1 MSFEQPLVEEAL
13 LTLDELLED
22 VSLGKAL
29 IVYNDEVNTFDW
41 VIESLMKV
49 CKHSREQAE
58 QCSLFIHF
66 KGKYAVRHGAE
77 EVLVP
82 MKEALLERGI
92 TAKVEE
98 TP

>member
-1 MSFEQPLVEEAL
+1 MGLENPLVEEEL
-13 LTLDELLED
+13 LTLDELLEE
-22 VSLGKAL
+22 VTHGKAL
-29 IVYNDEVNTFDW
+29 VVYNDEVNTFEW
-41 VIESLMKV
+41 VIISLMEV
-49 CKHSREQAE
+49 CQHTREQAE

-77 EVLVP
+77 EELMP

-98 TP
+98 MP